1 MLVVDDEPVVLH
13 LCTRILEAEG
23 YCVLTAVDG
32 LEALR
37 VLQEAGAEIRVVISD
52 IQMPRLNG
60 LQLSACLADL
70 DPSPPLMFI
79 SGYTVDQPAGRSVL
93 PKPFQPS
100 DLVAAV
106 ERLLVNVA

>member
-1 MLVVDDEPVVLH
+1 MVLH

-52 IQMPRLNG
+52 LQMPRLNG
-60 LQLSACLADL
+60 LQLAACLADL
-70 DPSPPLMFI
+70 DPSPRLMFI
-79 SGYTVDQPAGRSVL
+79 SGYALDQPSGRPVL

-100 DLVAAV
+100 DLIAAV
-106 ERLLVNVA
+106 ERLLVKVA

>member
-23 YCVLTAVDG
+23 YCVVTAVDG

-37 VLQEAGAEIRVVISD
+37 VLQEAGPEIRVVISD

-70 DPSPPLMFI
+70 EPSPPLMFI
-79 SGYTVDQPAGRSVL
+79 SGYTLDQPCGRSVL
-93 PKPFQPS
+93 PKPFHPS
-100 DLVAAV
+100 DLIAGV